1 MSRPTAWLNHLAAA
15 AVGGTGLVWAWMRYF
30 VAPADEF
37 ALVNH
42 PWEPQVASL
51 HILSAPALIF
61 ATGLIWQNHAWA
73 KIRTG
78 LRTRRK
84 TGLLLAISIFPMIA
98 SGYLLQTA
106 VHETAREI
114 WLWAHLATS
123 GLWGVSYLTH
133 HALRRNG

>member
-61 ATGLIWQNHAWA
+61 AAGLIWQNHAWA
-73 KIRTG
+73 KIRAG

-84 TGLLLAISIFPMIA
+84 TGLLLASSIFPMIA

-114 WLWAHLATS
+114 WLWTHLATS
-123 GLWGVSYLTH
+123 GLWGFSYLTH
-133 HALRRNG
+133 HTLRRNG